1 LISIILVVAFRKSIR
16 YFCCNQNLNNYQHI
30 DSMAKVVVLGAGI
43 SGHTAGAYLRKK
55 LSKKHEVVVVTPSA
69 WYQWIP
75 SNIWVGVG
83 RMTVDQVRFKL
94 APLYK
99 RWGIDYRQ
107 AKAVSIHPE
116 GNENSTRPYVSIEYT
131 DAVNAG
137 MADVVDYDFLVNATG
152 PKLNFDATEGL
163 GPGKNTVSVCSF
175 DHAAHAWNTF
185 QESLKKME
193 QGQKQRF
200 VIGTGHPM
208 ATCQGAAFEYILNV
222 AFEIRKRKLSHLAEI
237 TWLTNE
243 YELGDFGMGGAYIKR
258 GGYIT
263 STKVFAESFLRENN
277 INWIKRAGVK
287 KVEPGTIHYETL
299 DGDLKT
305 VEFDFSMLIPAFA
318 GAGLKAFDAAG
329 NDVSSTLFAP
339 NGLMKVDADYTSKPF
354 EEWSVD
360 DWPSTYRNPLYP
372 NIFAPG
378 IAFAPPHSISK
389 PMTSKNGTNIFPTPP
404 RTGMPSGVMGKITA
418 LNIVN
423 LINNGEHELKH
434 RASMGR
440 MGAACIVSAGYGMT
454 KGAAAT
460 MTVFPIVPD
469 FKKYPEHGRS
479 LGYTVGEAG
488 LAGHWMKWF
497 MHYMFLHKA
506 KGYPFWWLLPE

>member
-1 LISIILVVAFRKSIR
+1 
-16 YFCCNQNLNNYQHI
+16 
-30 DSMAKVVVLGAGI
+30 MATIVVLGAGI
-43 SGHTAGAYLRKK
+43 SGHTAAAFIRKK
-55 LSKKHEVVVVTPSA
+55 LSKKHQVIVVSPSA
-69 WYQWIP
+69 YYQWIP

-83 RMTVDQVRFKL
+83 KMKVDQVRFKL

-99 RWGIDYRQ
+99 RWGIDFKQ
-107 AKAVSIHPE
+107 AKAMSIHPE
-116 GNENSTRPYVSIEYT
+116 GGKTSEKPFVTIEYT
-131 DAVNAG
+131 TEDHRGEQESVA
-137 MADVVDYDFLVNATG
+137 YDFLVNATG
-152 PKLNFDATEGL
+152 PKLNFEATEGI
-163 GPGKNTVSVCSF
+163 GPGKNTVSVCSY
-175 DHAAHAWNTF
+175 DHAAHAWTKL
-185 QESLKKME
+185 QESFQKME
-193 QGQKQRF
+193 KGEIQKF

-222 AFEIRKRKLSHLAEI
+222 AYEIRKRKLQNKAEI
-237 TWLTNE
+237 TWITNE
-243 YELGDFGMGGAYIKR
+243 YELGDFGMGGAHIKR

-263 STKVFAESFLRENN
+263 STKVFAESFLSENN
-277 INWIKRAGVK
+277 INWVKRAGVV
-287 KVEPGTIHYETL
+287 KVEPGLIHYENL
-299 DGDLKT
+299 DGEAKT
-305 VEFDFSMLIPAFA
+305 LPFDFSMLIPSFA
-318 GAGLKAFDAAG
+318 GAGIKAYDKNG
-329 NDVSSTLFAP
+329 DDISPNLFAA
-339 NGLMKVDADYTSKPF
+339 NGLMKVDADYSSKPF
-354 EEWSVD
+354 EEWNVN

-389 PMTSKNGTNIFPTPP
+389 PMKSKTGMAIFPTPP

-423 LINNGEHELKH
+423 LINKGEHELKH

-440 MGAACIVSAGYGMT
+440 MGAACIISAGFGMT

-469 FKKYPEHGRS
+469 FVKYPDYGRS
-479 LGYTVGEAG
+479 IGYTVGEAG